1 MGQARRR
8 QADIAKLKML
18 SAPLH
23 TNGFDMFWTLDNLVT
38 DRGMVDL
45 PGITNAIA
53 TWAADPEGLGFE
65 GTPTISVDRVEDYA
79 FHKDGIKIT
88 LKWDNYVR
96 INIVEALGRIRYVIC
111 GSDNLFPSYSGAEF
125 YIKERVS
132 KNLLEVLEAVE

>member
-8 QADIAKLKML
+8 KADIAKLKML

-23 TNGFDMFWTLDNLVT
+23 TNGFDMFWTADENLINDT
-38 DRGMVDL
+38 GMVDL
-45 PGITNAIA
+45 PSITNLIA
-53 TWAADPEGLGFE
+53 TWAAHPEGLGFE
-65 GTPTISVDRVEDYA
+65 GAPLVNVEKVEGYR

-96 INIVEALGRIRYVIC
+96 VNIVEALGRIRYVIC

-125 YIKERVS
+125 YIKERVF
-132 KNLLEVLEAVE
+132 A